1 VKEKHI
7 IPYGAIAQSVKLV
20 AVKDGFAEVIDVNIP
35 AEEYK
40 LSISYIYH

>member
-1 VKEKHI
+1 
-7 IPYGAIAQSVKLV
+7 
-20 AVKDGFAEVIDVNIP
+20 VKDGFAEVIDVNIP